1 MAKAQTMVLVDETV
15 RDRADALRLVTGT
28 SRADVMRE
36 LIERALPDAEG
47 AWVNRLKRLETV
59 ADRAGM
65 ASVGGF
71 VRTLVAGRQVIP
83 SLETLEAM
91 TAAQLRAELKKGK
104 PK

>member
-1 MAKAQTMVLVDETV
+1 MAKAQTMVLVDEQV

-28 SRADVMRE
+28 SRADVMRG
-36 LIERALPDAEG
+36 LIEHALPQYEQG
-47 AWVNRLKRLETV
+47 AANRLARLEAV
-59 ADRAGM
+59 AERADM

-91 TAAQLRAELKKGK
+91 NATQLRAELKKGK
-104 PK
+104 LK